1 MVGSGRRMEQ
11 GESRRKATP
20 SLAAMVRRYRL
31 AVGLSQEALARRA
44 GVGVT
49 TIAALERGRRAA
61 PRPGTVALLADAL
74 ALDAEERA
82 ALIAVARGVER
93 PGNDGAASGR
103 PAPDPPATS
112 WAAPTPLPLTPP
124 TPLVGR
130 EREEAMVIALLRR
143 PDVRALT
150 LTGPGGVG
158 KTRLALAVMAAMDAD
173 YPDGVAYTLN
183 NLGDVARDQGEFP
196 RAAAL
201 YEESL
206 ALQRDLGDRQSH
218 VRTLVALG
226 DVACAC
232 GDVARAAAWYTEGL
246 TLSKALDDRW
256 RMAFALEGLAGVAL
270 IAGHATR
277 AARLLRTVADLRAR
291 VGSALLPA
299 ERSVYEATVAEV
311 RAALGDA
318 PFAAA
323 WAAGA
328 GLRPEQ
334 AIAEAI
340 GAV

>member
-74 ALDAEERA
+74 ALDTEERA

-93 PGNDGAASGR
+93 PGNDGASSGR
-103 PAPDPPATS
+103 PAPDARATGQI
-112 WAAPTPLPLTPP
+112 APTTSGLSAPPSPP
-124 TPLVGR
+124 TALVGR

-158 KTRLALAVMAAMDAD
+158 KTRLALAVMAAMDVD

-201 YEESL
+201 CEESL

-232 GDVARAAAWYTEGL
+232 GDVARAAAWDTEGL

-299 ERSVYEATVAEV
+299 KRSVYEATVAEV

-328 GLRPEQ
+328 ALRPEQ
-334 AIAEAI
+334 AI

>member
-11 GESRRKATP
+11 GESRRKTTP

-31 AVGLSQEALARRA
+31 AVGLSQEALARRYHHRR
-44 GVGVT
+44 T
-49 TIAALERGRRAA
+49 RTWPPRRPTSRNRRTIGGCPGARHRGTRGPYRGRQ
-61 PRPGTVALLADAL
+61 
-74 ALDAEERA
+74 
-82 ALIAVARGVER
+82 GVER

-103 PAPDPPATS
+103 PAPDARATGQI
-112 WAAPTPLPLTPP
+112 APTTSGLSAPPSPP
-124 TPLVGR
+124 TALVGR

-206 ALQRDLGDRQSH
+206 ALQRDLGDRQSR
-218 VRTLVALG
+218 VRTLIALG
-226 DVACAC
+226 DVACA
-232 GDVARAAAWYTEGL
+232 AAWT
-246 TLSKALDDRW
+246 
-256 RMAFALEGLAGVAL
+256 
-270 IAGHATR
+270 
-277 AARLLRTVADLRAR
+277 
-291 VGSALLPA
+291 
-299 ERSVYEATVAEV
+299 
-311 RAALGDA
+311 
-318 PFAAA
+318 
-323 WAAGA
+323 AGA
-328 GLRPEQ
+328 ALRPEQ

>member
-49 TIAALERGRRAA
+49 TIAALERGGRAA

-112 WAAPTPLPLTPP
+112 WAAPTPLPLSPP

-130 EREEAMVIALLRR
+130 EREVIAVIALLRR

-226 DVACAC
+226 DVA
-232 GDVARAAAWYTEGL
+232 RAAAWYTEGL

-299 ERSVYEATVAEV
+299 KRSVYEATVAEV

-328 GLRPEQ
+328 ALRPEQ
-334 AIAEAI
+334 AI

>member
-49 TIAALERGRRAA
+49 TIAALERGGRAA

-93 PGNDGAASGR
+93 PGNDGASSGR
-103 PAPDPPATS
+103 PAPDARATGQI
-112 WAAPTPLPLTPP
+112 APTTSGLSAPPSPP
-124 TPLVGR
+124 TALVGR

-226 DVACAC
+226 DVA
-232 GDVARAAAWYTEGL
+232 RAAAWYTEGL

-328 GLRPEQ
+328 ALRPEQ
-334 AIAEAI
+334 AI

>member
-232 GDVARAAAWYTEGL
+232 GMVYGGIDVEQ
-246 TLSKALDDRW
+246 S
-256 RMAFALEGLAGVAL
+256 AG
-270 IAGHATR
+270 R
-277 AARLLRTVADLRAR
+277 SVADGVRTGGPGRRGAYSGAR
-291 VGSALLPA
+291 DTG
-299 ERSVYEATVAEV
+299 RSLVADG
-311 RAALGDA
+311 RR
-318 PFAAA
+318 F
-323 WAAGA
+323 AGA
-328 GLRPEQ
+328 GRVGPTPSRALRLRSHRRGGACGAGRC
-334 AIAEAI
+334 AIRGRLGVGG
-340 GAV
+340 GAPTRAGYWGSIEVV

>member
-1 MVGSGRRMEQ
+1 
-11 GESRRKATP
+11 
-20 SLAAMVRRYRL
+20 
-31 AVGLSQEALARRA
+31 
-44 GVGVT
+44 
-49 TIAALERGRRAA
+49 
-61 PRPGTVALLADAL
+61 
-74 ALDAEERA
+74 
-82 ALIAVARGVER
+82 
-93 PGNDGAASGR
+93 
-103 PAPDPPATS
+103 
-112 WAAPTPLPLTPP
+112 
-124 TPLVGR
+124 
-130 EREEAMVIALLRR
+130 MVIALLRR

-196 RAAAL
+196 RAAL
-201 YEESL
+201 YGESL
-206 ALQRDLGDRQSH
+206 ALQRDLGDRQSR
-218 VRTLVALG
+218 VRTLIALG
-226 DVACAC
+226 DVAC
-232 GDVARAAAWYTEGL
+232 AAAWYTEGL

-299 ERSVYEATVAEV
+299 KRSVYEATVAEV

-328 GLRPEQ
+328 ALRPEQ
-334 AIAEAI
+334 AI